1 MRVILDPEMEALTGK
16 IIGCA
21 FAVARTL
28 GHGFLE
34 AIYRNALA
42 EELSANGLH
51 IRIEAPFPVYYRD
64 KPMGNYIADLVV
76 EDTVI
81 VETKAVDALVKA
93 HQAQVLNY
101 LKASRLSVGLLFNF
115 SKPTLEM
122 KRVLLG

>member
-21 FAVARTL
+21 FTVARTL

-34 AIYRNALA
+34 AIYKNALA
-42 EELSANGLH
+42 EELSANGLR
-51 IRIEAPFPVYYRD
+51 IQIEAPYPVYYRD
-64 KPMGNYIADLVV
+64 KPMGNYLADLVV
-76 EDTVI
+76 EDMVI
-81 VETKAVDALVKA
+81 VETKAVDALIKA

-101 LKASRLSVGLLFNF
+101 LKASRLPVGLLFNF
-115 SKPTLEM
+115 SKPSLEM

>member
-1 MRVILDPEMEALTGK
+1 MRVILEPQLEALTGK

-21 FAVARTL
+21 FTVARTL

-34 AIYRNALA
+34 SIYRNALA
-42 EELSANGLH
+42 EELSGNDLR
-51 IRIEAPFPVYYRD
+51 IKIEAPYLVYYRD

-101 LKASRLSVGLLFNF
+101 LKASRLPVGLLFNF
-115 SKPTLEM
+115 SRPTLEI
-122 KRVLLG
+122 KRILLG